1 MSKRKTKTM
10 GIPSELACDDDCP
23 GFNFDIERMEE
34 ALKGPFYTMPSGLSK
49 EEMRTWLI
57 NLANN
62 TDEENEQYISK
73 DPK

>member
-1 MSKRKTKTM
+1 MSKRKTKSM
-10 GIPSELACDDDCP
+10 GIPSELACDDSCMFD
-23 GFNFDIERMEE
+23 FDIDRMEE

-62 TDEENEQYISK
+62 TDEENEKYISK